1 MSAPARPAHGP
12 WQSARRLSDRT
23 PMRVKLIAA
32 VLALVAIALA
42 VISVAGLTYLRSYL
56 IGQADTQ
63 LAAGAAQPNV
73 QQNLVTYVALG
84 GTQPGLTEGAAIGWI
99 PAGGTVHWVTREPR
113 NGYAMSP
120 SGSST
125 SLTPYAP
132 SPVVKP
138 GAAWLSGRVTQTVGA
153 TSGPGRWRMLAVSS
167 DSLVTPR
174 GNPITLIGP
183 DNQQVSGTLVVAL
196 DVSGVYQTLGRLTA
210 IDVIVS
216 SILLAGIAIL
226 GVAVIRASL
235 RPLTDIEKTAEAIA
249 AGELSRRVPDHDPRT
264 EIGRLGRS
272 LNAMLAQIEAAFQA
286 RSASELAAR
295 RSEDKMRQFVAD
307 ASHELRTP
315 LTAIRGFAEYYRQ
328 RGGVDTTGPA
338 EIEAPPGRAQL
349 QAGPGT
355 SSAAGPATSRA
366 AEGPAA
372 AGPAAGSPE
381 TADAATADPATAD
394 SGTAGPATAGR
405 KIPEPHTPG
414 AAGSG
419 KLSPPELDRIMRR
432 VEQESSRMGVLV
444 EDMLLLARLD
454 QQRPL
459 EHRTVDLLT
468 LAADAVHD
476 ARVVAPDRNINL
488 TVGAGAALLVLGDEV
503 RLRQVIGN
511 LMSNAMAHTPDG
523 TPIDVRIRSGS
534 LDEARVTGRPA
545 GPGQPGPG
553 QPAARPRSAAVLE
566 VTDYGP
572 GLTREQAERAFERF
586 YRADQ
591 ARTSGGSGLGLAIVA
606 SLVAAHGGAVWVE
619 SIPGAGATFRI
630 ALPLAPEA
638 MHDDAEDLGDPVSL
652 ARPRPLGTVT
662 DVRPGPVA

>member
-1 MSAPARPAHGP
+1 
-12 WQSARRLSDRT
+12 
-23 PMRVKLIAA
+23 MRVKLITA

-42 VISVAGLTYLRSYL
+42 TISIAGLGVLRNYL
-56 IGQADTQ
+56 IGGVDSQLDT
-63 LAAGAAQPNV
+63 
-73 QQNLVTYVALG
+73 LVTQSQSPRAAVPSDIATYLSSG
-84 GTQPGLTEGAAIGWI
+84 RTQPYYGSAGLSGVVAWI
-99 PAGGTVHWVTREPR
+99 PSGGRVHWVIQETKGANTFSP
-113 NGYAMSP
+113 P
-120 SGSST
+120 SGRGLST
-125 SLTPYAP
+125 PTTTAVPLPAVS
-132 SPVVKP
+132 P
-138 GAAWLSGRVTQTVGA
+138 GASWLSDGSKATVG
-153 TSGPGRWRMLAVSS
+153 S
-167 DSLVTPR
+167 
-174 GNPITLIGP
+174 
-183 DNQQVSGTLVVAL
+183 VSGNYRYRVVAVPGSSFTSANGTVDGTAVIGL
-196 DVSGVYQTLGRLTA
+196 DVTSVYRTLGQLTG
-210 IDVIVS
+210 IDIIVS

-249 AGELSRRVPDHDPRT
+249 AGELSRRVPSHDPRT
-264 EIGRLGRS
+264 EVGRLGNS

-286 RSASELAAR
+286 RSASEIAAR
-295 RSEDKMRQFVAD
+295 RSEDKLRQFVAD

-328 RGGVDTTGPA
+328 RGGVDTTGAA
-338 EIEAPPGRAQL
+338 EIEAAPGRAQL
-349 QAGPGT
+349 ESGPG
-355 SSAAGPATSRA
+355 SAAGHGPGPAPSDA
-366 AEGPAA
+366 ATAGHATADPETADPETTGRVAPGPGSPEPGTDDSAVPEPPAPAA
-372 AGPAAGSPE
+372 AGSHKLAPA
-381 TADAATADPATAD
+381 
-394 SGTAGPATAGR
+394 
-405 KIPEPHTPG
+405 
-414 AAGSG
+414 
-419 KLSPPELDRIMRR
+419 ELDRIMRR

-444 EDMLLLARLD
+444 EDMLLLARMD

-476 ARVVAPDRNINL
+476 ARVVAPSRNVNL

-534 LDEARVTGRPA
+534 LDEARGPGRP
-545 GPGQPGPG
+545 GPDQPGV
-553 QPAARPRSAAVLE
+553 PAPARPRSAAVLE

-619 SIPGAGATFRI
+619 STPGAGATFRI

-638 MHDDAEDLGDPVSL
+638 MHDDPDELGDAASL
-652 ARPRPLGTVT
+652 APPRPLGTLT
-662 DVRPGPVA
+662 DVRPGPWPAGRVT

>member
-1 MSAPARPAHGP
+1 
-12 WQSARRLSDRT
+12 
-23 PMRVKLIAA
+23 MRVKLITA

-42 VISVAGLTYLRSYL
+42 TISIAGLGVLRNYLISGVDSQLDTLVTQSQSPRAAVPSDIATYLSNDRNRPYYGS
-56 IGQADTQ
+56 
-63 LAAGAAQPNV
+63 AG
-73 QQNLVTYVALG
+73 L
-84 GTQPGLTEGAAIGWI
+84 PGVVGWI
-99 PAGGTVHWVTREPR
+99 PAGGRVHWVVQETKGPTNFSQPTGGALGTQSATAVPLPAVNARASWLSDGSKATVGSVSGNYRYRVVAVP
-113 NGYAMSP
+113 
-120 SGSST
+120 GSSFT
-125 SLTPYAP
+125 SAD
-132 SPVVKP
+132 
-138 GAAWLSGRVTQTVGA
+138 GTVNGTA
-153 TSGPGRWRMLAVSS
+153 
-167 DSLVTPR
+167 
-174 GNPITLIGP
+174 IIG
-183 DNQQVSGTLVVAL
+183 L
-196 DVSGVYQTLGRLTA
+196 DVSAAYQTLGRLTA
-210 IDVIVS
+210 IDIIIS
-216 SILLAGIAIL
+216 SILLAGIAVL

-249 AGELSRRVPDHDPRT
+249 AGELSRRVPSHDPRT
-264 EIGRLGRS
+264 EVGRLGNS
-272 LNAMLAQIEAAFQA
+272 LNAMLAQIETAFQA

-328 RGGVDTTGPA
+328 RGGVDTTAPA
-338 EIEAPPGRAQL
+338 EIEAAPVRAQL
-349 QAGPGT
+349 QAGPGAGA
-355 SSAAGPATSRA
+355 SNGAGPAPADA
-366 AEGPAA
+366 APA
-372 AGPAAGSPE
+372 G
-381 TADAATADPATAD
+381 AATADHATAD
-394 SGTAGPATAGR
+394 PETASRGTPEPGTSGPE
-405 KIPEPHTPG
+405 IPEPGTAAPG
-414 AAGSG
+414 LPEPPSPAATGSH
-419 KLSPPELDRIMRR
+419 KLAPAELDRIMRR

-476 ARVVAPDRNINL
+476 ARVVAPNRNINL

-534 LDEARVTGRPA
+534 LDEARVAGRPA

-572 GLTREQAERAFERF
+572 GLTREQGERAFERF

-619 SIPGAGATFRI
+619 STPGAGATFRI

-638 MHDDAEDLGDPVSL
+638 MHDDADDLGDPASL
-652 ARPRPLGTVT
+652 ARPRPLGTIT
-662 DVRPGPVA
+662 DVRPRPVT